1 MVRNTPRVVCVQQCV
16 AAERTSLV
24 SYNMKD
30 KHVQMSKAIIITYKT
45 STELTTA
52 SRLKGHACQ

>member
-30 KHVQMSKAIIITYKT
+30 KHVHRAHNREQAERSCMPINY
-45 STELTTA
+45 
-52 SRLKGHACQ
+52 